1 MPRISPGSVGDVPR
15 LSGVLAGAPCHAE
28 VGDHRAGPAG
38 LRQQHHVV
46 ALEVTVHDTD
56 LVGGVERVGHLH
68 DERQRFLR
76 EHAPRAQPLGQRL
89 AGQELHRDERDRGR
103 GHAVHRRRAVHE
115 EVEDPADVRV
125 RHLPRQERFTLEA
138 GDGPLVLGDLGPDR
152 LQRQVLVQ
160 LEIFGLVD
168 LAHAAARH
176 EADDAEAIRD
186 ELFCL
191 KCLRPRGGHGKRGAG
206 L

>member
-1 MPRISPGSVGDVPR
+1 M
-15 LSGVLAGAPCHAE
+15 
-28 VGDHRAGPAG
+28 
-38 LRQQHHVV
+38 
-46 ALEVTVHDTD
+46 HDAD

-68 DERQRFLR
+68 DERQRFVGG
-76 EHAPRAQPLGQRL
+76 HAPRPQPLGQRL
-89 AGQELHRDERDRGR
+89 PVQELHRDERDRGR
-103 GHAVHRRRAVHE
+103 GHAVHGRRTVHE
-115 EVEDPADVRV
+115 DIEDPADVRV

-138 GDGPLVLGDLGPDR
+138 GDGPLVLGDFGPDR

-191 KCLRPRGGHGKRGAG
+191 ECLRPRGGYGKRGAG